1 MYLQPKRAVVVMIF
15 DRGCFVFENLRT
27 FGRMTLDPACLNRLG
42 TEPLSKNFE
51 LEAFQQ
57 KIKRSRQPIHIRL
70 LARNIVAGLGNI
82 YTGEALFEAGIH
94 PQTPSSQLMLRQVRQ
109 LLHYIQITL
118 LQAIER
124 GNSLPLNLTGQK
136 DSNRLFYFG
145 RKGRAKPAEEPWRVY
160 GREGKNCVR
169 RARKKFSESFKPR
182 EAPFSVRTASHAKK
196 STKQS

>member
-1 MYLQPKRAVVVMIF
+1 MLRFRKPADFRPNDSGSGLPK
-15 DRGCFVFENLRT
+15 
-27 FGRMTLDPACLNRLG
+27 PLG

-70 LARNIVAGLGNI
+70 LAQNIVAGLGNI

-109 LLHYIQITL
+109 LRHCIQITL
-118 LQAIER
+118 SQAIER
-124 GNSLPLNLTGQK
+124 GNSLPLNLTGAQK
-136 DSNRLFYFG
+136 DSNSLFYFG

-169 RARKKFSESFKPR
+169 CAGKNSANHSNRAKRLFLSELPATLKNLQNNLDADPD
-182 EAPFSVRTASHAKK
+182 PD
-196 STKQS
+196 